1 MDLLGGALDYLIP
14 FLVVLT
20 VLVFVHEWGH
30 YAIARRNGVK
40 VEVFSIGFGPEIFG
54 FNDKSGTRW
63 KFSLIPLGGYVKMFG
78 DADVVSRPDGSTR
91 TMSAEERAVSFHH
104 KSIAQRAA
112 IVLAGPMANFVF
124 AIIALTFLF
133 MAAGH
138 PFPPPVVGAVQP
150 DSAADIAGIEA
161 GDRVVRFDG
170 QSVHRFADLSSLVQR
185 TEGLEAAVV
194 LRRPGDG
201 TVSVTVTP
209 QPAIVTLA
217 NGEEQEIYRLG
228 VSASTEPVGPL
239 QAATGAVTETVA
251 LSWLT
256 LSAIGE
262 MIVGARGTEE
272 LGGPIRI
279 AQISGD
285 VAQFGIIALI
295 WLMAILSINL
305 GLINLMPVPMLD
317 GGHLMFYAVEAIR
330 GRPLGERAQEYGFR
344 IGLALVLTLMVFATW
359 NDLVQL
365 EVVSYLRDLLF

>member
-1 MDLLGGALDYLIP
+1 MDLLGGALNYLIP

-20 VLVFVHEWGH
+20 ILVFVHEWGH
-30 YAIARRNGVK
+30 YAVARRNGVR
-40 VEVFSIGFGPEIFG
+40 VEVFSIGFGPELFG
-54 FNDKSGTRW
+54 FNDKAGTRW

-78 DADVVSRPDGSTR
+78 DADMVSRPDGSTR
-91 TMSAEERAVSFHH
+91 TMTPGERDVSFHH
-104 KSIAQRAA
+104 KSLGQRSA
-112 IVLAGPMANFVF
+112 IVLAGPLANFGF
-124 AIIALTFLF
+124 AIVALTVLF
-133 MAAGH
+133 MSAGH
-138 PFPPPVVGAVQP
+138 PFPPPVVGSVQP
-150 DSAADIAGIEA
+150 GSAAEMAGIEA
-161 GDRVVRFDG
+161 GDRFIRVDDQR
-170 QSVHRFADLSSLVQR
+170 VHRFADLSSIVR
-185 TEGLEAAVV
+185 RAEGRSLEV
-194 LRRPGDG
+194 LLQRPGEGRVSLAVLPRLETVTLSDG
-201 TVSVTVTP
+201 TEVELP
-209 QPAIVTLA
+209 
-217 NGEEQEIYRLG
+217 RLG
-228 VSASTEPVGPL
+228 VAAATEPVGPL
-239 QAATGAVTETVA
+239 RAATSAVTETVA

-262 MIVGARGTEE
+262 MIIGERGTED

-317 GGHLMFYAVEAIR
+317 GGHLMFYALEAVR